1 MGGLACSSIL
11 SQPAA
16 RQEPRYLAASQLALT
31 RRVGKNKRTV
41 LDCLLNRLAF
51 RDVCRQ
57 HPLTSDLPSNNS
69 HMPNWNY
76 NCVKIHA
83 NRDAVKAWLI
93 PIKEDEYR
101 FNMHKLFPE
110 AVPEGD
116 PT

>member
-1 MGGLACSSIL
+1 
-11 SQPAA
+11 
-16 RQEPRYLAASQLALT
+16 
-31 RRVGKNKRTV
+31 
-41 LDCLLNRLAF
+41 
-51 RDVCRQ
+51 
-57 HPLTSDLPSNNS
+57 
-69 HMPNWNY
+69 MPNWNY